1 MPTLVTGAT
10 GFVGSAVVRALL
22 RVGEEVRVLVRP
34 GSDLSNLEGLKNV
47 ETVPGEMRDPSSLRS
62 ALKGCRRLYHVAAL
76 YSLWL
81 PNPSEIYETNV
92 MGTRNLMKAALE
104 MGVERVVHTSTVG
117 AVVLPKEGGPG
128 NEGTSLSLQEI
139 VGHYKRSKF
148 LAEQEVRD
156 LIPKGL
162 PAVIVNPSAPIGPR
176 DVKPTPTGQMIVDFL
191 KGRMWAYLETGL
203 NLIDVGD
210 VAEGHLLAAEKGRVG
225 ERYILGHR
233 NLFLREIFGILA
245 RISGRRAPILRIPY
259 SMVLP
264 LAYISTEISNRVTH
278 RPPRI
283 PLEGVRMAKRPMFF
297 DSTKAVH
304 ELGLPQRSV
313 EGALEQSVV
322 WFREHGYV

>member
-1 MPTLVTGAT
+1 MPTLVTGAN
-10 GFVGSAVVRALL
+10 GFVGSAVVRVLL
-22 RVGEEVRVLVRP
+22 RAGEEVRVLVRP
-34 GSDLSNLEGLKNV
+34 GSDLSNLEGLKV
-47 ETVPGEMRDPSSLRS
+47 ETVLGDMRAPGSLRA

-81 PNPSEIYETNV
+81 QKPDEIYVSNV
-92 MGTRNLMKAALE
+92 TGTRNLMEAALE

-117 AVVLPKEGGPG
+117 AVGLPKEGGTGSEETPI
-128 NEGTSLSLQEI
+128 SLQEI

-148 LAEQEVRD
+148 LGEQEVRD
-156 LIPKGL
+156 LVPKGL
-162 PAVIVNPSAPIGPR
+162 PAVIVNPSTPVGAR

-203 NLIDVGD
+203 NLIDVED
-210 VAEGHLLAAEKGRVG
+210 VAEGHLLAAEKGRIG

-233 NLFLREIFGILA
+233 NLFLREIFEMLG
-245 RISGRRAPILRIPY
+245 RISGRRAPALKIPY
-259 SMVLP
+259 GLALP
-264 LAYISTEISNRVTH
+264 LAYLSTGISNRITH
-278 RPPRI
+278 RSPRV

-297 DSTKAVH
+297 DSTKAVR